1 MYLHNV
7 ISHRLEPLFLTLIQ
21 NFQQLI
27 ACWFLQDQGWLRGKW
42 DILEANDI
50 GNHDNGR
57 HTQTS
62 LKYLIIPTM
71 SNKKKWHSDSWASFQ
86 SLEEKSWS
94 GYWPN
99 KTMMWV
105 RCDGEKQ
112 KVHSRIWPWW
122 EVIKNSSRCL
132 RRPTLMRIEFNFN
145 D

>member
-1 MYLHNV
+1 MYLYNV
-7 ISHRLEPLFLTLIQ
+7 ISHHLDPLFLTLIQ

-27 ACWFLQDQGWLRGKW
+27 ARWFLQDQGRLRGKQ

-50 GNHDNGR
+50 SNCDNGR

-62 LKYLIIPTM
+62 LKYLIVPTM
-71 SNKKKWHSDSWASFQ
+71 SNKKKWCSASFQ

-105 RCDGEKQ
+105 RRDGEKQ
-112 KVHSRIWPWW
+112 KVHSRICPWW